1 MLEEM
6 LYEVNRL
13 IPKFSVSAW
22 TTSKDKAVH
31 LVSLF
36 QEHKALLQEEI
47 ASVSS
52 GARTLKESD
61 FLGPAGVV
69 DSETNAIVKGN

>member
-6 LYEVNRL
+6 LYE
-13 IPKFSVSAW
+13 AW
-22 TTSKDKAVH
+22 TTSNDKAVH

-69 DSETNAIVKGN
+69 ESETNAIVKGN